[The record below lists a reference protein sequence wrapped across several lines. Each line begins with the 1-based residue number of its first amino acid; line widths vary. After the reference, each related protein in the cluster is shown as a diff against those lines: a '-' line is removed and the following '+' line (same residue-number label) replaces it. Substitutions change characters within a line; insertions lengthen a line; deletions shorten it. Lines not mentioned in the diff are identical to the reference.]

1 MSFSDSAG
9 HFTSI
14 KIYFVPE
21 SELRKM
27 TSDVIMT
34 WYFRYSTS
42 YGKIMV
48 IFGCSVSNYV
58 YLVTSGRK
66 IKFANFQSLG
76 PLLGLSH
83 AKVKVITEVRE

>member
-14 KIYFVPE
+14 MMYFMLE
-21 SELRKM
+21 SVLR

-34 WYFRYSTS
+34 WYFHCATS

-48 IFGCSVSNYV
+48 ILGFRVSDYV

-66 IKFANFQSLG
+66 IKFANFQSLAL
-76 PLLGLSH
+76 LLGLSH
-83 AKVKVITEVRE
+83 SKGQGDNRR

>member
-1 MSFSDSAG
+1 MSFSDSAV

-14 KIYFVPE
+14 MIYFVLE
-21 SELRKM
+21 IELKKM

-34 WYFRYSTS
+34 RYFRYPTS

-48 IFGCSVSNYV
+48 SFGFSVSNYV
-58 YLVTSGRK
+58 YLVTCGRK
-66 IKFANFQSLG
+66 IKFANFQSPE

-83 AKVKVITEVRE
+83 AKVKVITDVRE